1 MSAHGSRVRRQVGRL
16 AQFVVAGHY
25 PLCGDGRSTSDTE
38 DVRAHLHD
46 LFGAT
51 ERTDEFEFGC
61 TLSLCARSVCAPQ
74 RNCDHRPVQIIAV
87 DWSGRAKGPA
97 ESLWR
102 AEVRDGRL
110 TELRNGLDRGEL
122 SAKLLELGE
131 AEPSMVIGLD
141 FAFSFP
147 AWWCEENGW
156 SSGEDVW
163 SAMGHEGEDLLEGC
177 ESPFWGRPGKRNPHP
192 KARLYRQTERSK
204 DAVRPKS
211 VFQIGGAGAVGTG
224 SIRGMPHL
232 LTLAKNGFGIWPF
245 SEGWPRVVE
254 IYPRALTGPV
264 NKGRWSARHDYLLEH
279 FPEQPRDLLERA
291 AGSEDAFDAAV
302 SALVMSEHEAELRAL
317 GPPADPADRVEGKIW
332 RPQ

>member
-1 MSAHGSRVRRQVGRL
+1 MRIV
-16 AQFVVAGHY
+16 
-25 PLCGDGRSTSDTE
+25 
-38 DVRAHLHD
+38 
-46 LFGAT
+46 
-51 ERTDEFEFGC
+51 
-61 TLSLCARSVCAPQ
+61 
-74 RNCDHRPVQIIAV
+74 AV
-87 DWSGRAKGPA
+87 DWSGRAKGQA

-110 TELRNGLDRGEL
+110 IELRNGLDRENLVAEL
-122 SAKLLELGE
+122 LGLREDGLET
-131 AEPSMVIGLD
+131 VIGLD

-147 AWWCEENGW
+147 AWWCEERGW
-156 SSGEDVW
+156 SGGEEVW
-163 SAMGHEGEDLLEGC
+163 SAIAHEGEDLLEAC
-177 ESPFWGRPGKRNPHP
+177 EDPFWGRPGKRNPHP
-192 KARLYRQTERSK
+192 KARLYRQTERSE

-232 LTLAKNGFGIWPF
+232 LTLARNGFGIWPF

-317 GPPADPADRVEGKIW
+317 ALPLDPTERVEGQIW
-332 RPQ
+332 RPKVPKS

>member
-1 MSAHGSRVRRQVGRL
+1 MDGRHGAQGLRVLVRVRCWV
-16 AQFVVAGHY
+16 
-25 PLCGDGRSTSDTE
+25 PLR
-38 DVRAHLHD
+38 
-46 LFGAT
+46 
-51 ERTDEFEFGC
+51 
-61 TLSLCARSVCAPQ
+61 ARSVCAPQ
-74 RNCDHRPVQIIAV
+74 KNCEHRPVQIIAV

-102 AEVRDGRL
+102 AEVRHGRL
-110 TELRNGLDRGEL
+110 TELRNGLGRGEL
-122 SAKLLELGE
+122 IAKLLELGE
-131 AEPSMVIGLD
+131 AEPRMLIGLD

-156 SSGEDVW
+156 SSGKDVW

-177 ESPFWGRPGKRNPHP
+177 EDPFWGRPGKRNPHP
-192 KARLYRQTERSK
+192 KARLYRQTERSE

-245 SEGWPRVVE
+245 SERWPRVVE

-264 NKGRWSARHDYLLEH
+264 NKSRWSARQDYLLEH

-302 SALVMSEHEAELRAL
+302 SALVMSKHEAELRAL
-317 GPPADPADRVEGKIW
+317 GAPADPADRVEGKIW

>member
-1 MSAHGSRVRRQVGRL
+1 MRL
-16 AQFVVAGHY
+16 HK
-25 PLCGDGRSTSDTE
+25 
-38 DVRAHLHD
+38 
-46 LFGAT
+46 
-51 ERTDEFEFGC
+51 
-61 TLSLCARSVCAPQ
+61 
-74 RNCDHRPVQIIAV
+74 NCDHRPVQIIAV
-87 DWSGRAKGPA
+87 DWSGKAKGPE

-110 TELRNGLDRGEL
+110 IELRNGLDRGEL
-122 SAKLLELGE
+122 IAKLLELGK

-163 SAMGHEGEDLLEGC
+163 SAMAHEGEGLLDGC
-177 ESPFWGRPGKRNPHP
+177 EAPFWGRPGNRNPHP
-192 KARLYRQTERSK
+192 TARLYRQTER
-204 DAVRPKS
+204 DEDRVRPKS

-264 NKGRWSARHDYLLEH
+264 KKVRWAERHGYLLER
-279 FPEQPRDLLERA
+279 FPQQPRDLLERA

-302 SALVMSEHEAELRAL
+302 SALVMSEHETELQAL
-317 GPPADPADRVEGKIW
+317 GRPTGPGYGIEGKIW
-332 RPQ
+332 WPKRLRC

>member
-1 MSAHGSRVRRQVGRL
+1 M
-16 AQFVVAGHY
+16 
-25 PLCGDGRSTSDTE
+25 
-38 DVRAHLHD
+38 
-46 LFGAT
+46 
-51 ERTDEFEFGC
+51 
-61 TLSLCARSVCAPQ
+61 
-74 RNCDHRPVQIIAV
+74 QIIAV

-102 AEVRDGRL
+102 AEVRHGRL
-110 TELRNGLDRGEL
+110 TELSNGLGRGEL
-122 SAKLLELGE
+122 IAKLLELGE
-131 AEPSMVIGLD
+131 AEPRMIIGLD

-156 SSGEDVW
+156 SRGEDVW
-163 SAMGHEGEDLLEGC
+163 SAMGHGGEDLLEGC
-177 ESPFWGRPGKRNPHP
+177 EDPFWGRPGKRNPHP
-192 KARLYRQTERSK
+192 KARLYRRTESSG

-264 NKGRWSARHDYLLEH
+264 NKGRWSARHDYLLGH

-302 SALVMSEHEAELRAL
+302 SALVMSEHEAELRGL
-317 GPPADPADRVEGKIW
+317 GLPADPADRVEGKIW
-332 RPQ
+332 WPKLDGSITSRRGRVPQVGEARRE